1 VQAAESR
8 RREKLPTAR
17 TRQSQDVL
25 EVRRGRCDG
34 AKDRRI
40 ERTAGRHDDREQRES
55 RADLEAA
62 RHEEVGTRLFELL
75 AQPALNVHRHL
86 DHRAPPRLSLT
97 GLREDDAVV
106 SYLGRF
112 APAVAVSL
120 AASRSSEPATVLTS
134 SRSNTTDGDAT
145 GQPAGV
151 ERLGKHP
158 RAARG
163 VAHVGRWWTM

>member
-1 VQAAESR
+1 
-8 RREKLPTAR
+8 
-17 TRQSQDVL
+17 
-25 EVRRGRCDG
+25 
-34 AKDRRI
+34 
-40 ERTAGRHDDREQRES
+40 
-55 RADLEAA
+55 
-62 RHEEVGTRLFELL
+62 
-75 AQPALNVHRHL
+75 
-86 DHRAPPRLSLT
+86 LT